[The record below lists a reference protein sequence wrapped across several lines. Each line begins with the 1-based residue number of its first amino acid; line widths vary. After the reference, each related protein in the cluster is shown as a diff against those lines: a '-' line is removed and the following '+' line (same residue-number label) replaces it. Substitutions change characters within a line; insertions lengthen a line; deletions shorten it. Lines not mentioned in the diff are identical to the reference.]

1 MTRQHGRAQLVAI
14 DDGYLCM
21 DCLTMYVAPWGLA
34 GIAVPVTFIS
44 VAVWFF
50 NIGIARANF
59 ECSTAIWGIM
69 WWYGRKSMPIS
80 EWIMYWG

>member
-21 DCLTMYVAPWGLA
+21 DCLMMYIAPWSLA

-50 NIGIARANF
+50 NIGIEQNLNAQQL
-59 ECSTAIWGIM
+59 
-69 WWYGRKSMPIS
+69 S
-80 EWIMYWG
+80 EVLCDDMEGKVCQFLNE